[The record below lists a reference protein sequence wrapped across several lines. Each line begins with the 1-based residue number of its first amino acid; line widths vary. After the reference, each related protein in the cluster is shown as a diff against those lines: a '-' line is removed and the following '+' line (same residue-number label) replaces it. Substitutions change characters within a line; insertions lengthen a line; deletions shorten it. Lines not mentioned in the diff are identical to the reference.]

1 MQQLF
6 KIAGYVLASIIKFVL
21 TPSAMIYYDEGV
33 LKTIIVTS
41 IGAAV
46 GVQIFFHLGRTIFSL
61 VGSRGKKKK
70 KTITPLK
77 RRIVGLK
84 NKTGLV
90 GILLISGLISVPI
103 SAVIV
108 AKYYGDNKWSS
119 WLLCMAFL
127 VWSIVLTLGSWMFL

>member
-6 KIAGYVLASIIKFVL
+6 KIAGYVLASIFKFVL

-46 GVQIFFHLGRTIFSL
+46 GVQIFFHLGRTIFSWWDA
-61 VGSRGKKKK
+61 RGKKKK

-119 WLLCMAFL
+119 WLLCVAFL